1 MLRWTAVSAFSLSV
15 IAAVPQGASAQF
27 ERTDVI
33 SFAALNQNMW
43 GPGDALGFAW
53 NSGDLLTSSWNASG
67 GVDLIVGSES
77 TYTPAIPAVWTPA
90 VPSVQ
95 LTPYIPP
102 VQISPY
108 IPPVQITP
116 YIPCVRAFGVC
127 VTPAIPATYTPAI
140 PAVWTPAIPATYS
153 PYIPPV
159 QISPYIPSVDLGD
172 TRTGT
177 AFSASTNGEI
187 GIEVGALATA
197 GRVDVSMPG
206 AATLTSSGLSSQ
218 TGAIYSVGTSFVVD
232 PNASMF
238 TQFPT
243 VELYADFIFDVYAD
257 ATVEGCLIGLGCTTT
272 SGVLIDV
279 NQTIEL
285 ASINRDGSGTVNLLG
300 IDTGVLPL
308 SFTPPAPA
316 DFIDITVGLPNL
328 ETTASAAS
336 TSLNS
341 SGQNPDIVTLGID
354 FPPLAANLIVPGAG
368 CLFGCSVGMGPLEFG
383 YTVLGTSL
391 GPDFGIGQS
400 FAFTSTPMT
409 TFLFSTPVSPLVGGV
424 AMAPVSSFDVALG
437 SNLDFVFPEAASLEI
452 TPTYWLRN
460 QLTVSTDFLARGTFS
475 MEVLSL
481 QLGPLGTLGP
491 LWEDSWSTSPLPI
504 NIDQRTFA
512 MNFSTA
518 TGNAFSIGNLSSAD
532 YQIGEADLGVGAVV
546 APPVSVPEPSSYLLM
561 LTGLVGLCVA
571 ARRRR
576 RLEDGGLVA

>member
-1 MLRWTAVSAFSLSV
+1 MPRWTAVSALFLLV
-15 IAAVPQGASAQF
+15 AAPQVARAQF
-27 ERTDVI
+27 ARTDAVTF
-33 SFAALNQNMW
+33 SALDQSMW
-43 GPGDALGFAW
+43 GPGDAAGFEW
-53 NSGDLLTSSWNASG
+53 TSGDLLTSSWSTSG
-67 GVDLIVGSES
+67 GIDAIIGSES
-77 TYTPAIPAVWTPA
+77 TYTPAIPAVWSPA

-102 VQISPY
+102 IQISPY
-108 IPPVQITP
+108 IPPIQITP
-116 YIPCVRAFGVC
+116 YIPCVRVFGTC

-153 PYIPPV
+153 PYIPPI
-159 QISPYIPSVDLGD
+159 QITPYIPSVDLGD

-177 AFSASTNGEI
+177 AFTASTNGEI
-187 GIEVGALATA
+187 GLEVGALATA
-197 GRVDVSMPG
+197 GQVDVTMPG
-206 AATLTSSGLSSQ
+206 QATLTSSGLSST
-218 TGAIYSVGTSFVVD
+218 TGSIYTIGTSFVVD
-232 PNASMF
+232 PAASMA

-243 VELYADFIFDVYAD
+243 VELYADFVFDVYAD
-257 ATVEGCLIGLGCTTT
+257 ASVEGCLIGLGCETA

-285 ASINRDGSGTVNLLG
+285 ASVNRDGSGTVNVLG
-300 IDTGVLPL
+300 LDTGALPL
-308 SFTPPAPA
+308 DLSVGPV
-316 DFIDITVGLPNL
+316 DITVSLPNL
-328 ETTASAAS
+328 ETTASGAT
-336 TSLNS
+336 TSLSS

-354 FPPLAANLIVPGAG
+354 FPPLAADLIVPGAG
-368 CLFGCSVGMGPLEFG
+368 CLFSCGLELGPLDFG

-424 AMAPVSSFDVALG
+424 AMSPVSSFDVALG

-452 TPTYWLRN
+452 TPTYWLSN
-460 QLTVSTDFLARGTFS
+460 QLTVRTDFLARGTFS

-481 QLGPLGTLGP
+481 QLGPLGDLGP

-504 NIDQRTFA
+504 NIDERTFA

-518 TGNAFSIGNLSSAD
+518 TGHAFSIGNLASAD

-546 APPVSVPEPSSYLLM
+546 APTVSVPEPSSYLLM
-561 LTGLVGLCVA
+561 LTGLLGLVAA
-571 ARRRR
+571 ARRRQKI
-576 RLEDGGLVA
+576 DGEFMA